1 MKQQLTRSRRSNT
14 KTHPDGW
21 ASTERSERGLAG
33 LDRRSDAAGTHLHL
47 NRLAVL
53 HPRNRLQVRVEAAA
67 GVPVREANCITETWA
82 FAALSAFRH
91 EWLPPTAYDLL
102 GRRIRMCNGRA
113 AVTPVGQ
120 ATALR
125 QIIP

>member
-1 MKQQLTRSRRSNT
+1 MKQQIARSRSNNI

-21 ASTERSERGLAG
+21 ASTERSRHLLAG

-53 HPRNRLQVRVEAAA
+53 NPRNRLQVRVEAAA
-67 GVPVREANCITETWA
+67 GVPVREAHCVAETWA

-113 AVTPVGQ
+113 AVTPTGQ

-125 QIIP
+125 QMIP

>member
-1 MKQQLTRSRRSNT
+1 MKQIEPSRSNT
-14 KTHPDGW
+14 KTHPQGW
-21 ASTERSERGLAG
+21 ASIERSEHGLAG

-47 NRLAVL
+47 HRLAVL
-53 HPRNRLQVRVEAAA
+53 NPRNRLEIGVEAAA
-67 GVPVREANCITETWA
+67 GVPVREADRIAETWA

-91 EWLPPTAYDLL
+91 EWMPPTAYGLVKQ
-102 GRRIRMCNGRA
+102 RIRMCNGRA
-113 AVTPVGQ
+113 AVTRAGQ